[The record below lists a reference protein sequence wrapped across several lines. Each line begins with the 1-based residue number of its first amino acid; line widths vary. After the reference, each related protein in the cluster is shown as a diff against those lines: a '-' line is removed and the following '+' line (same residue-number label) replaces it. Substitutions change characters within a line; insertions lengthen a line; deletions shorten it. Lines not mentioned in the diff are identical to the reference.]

1 MVKYNIISTGSDGN
15 ATILE
20 EFVLID
26 CGVPYK
32 ALEPYVPKLKL
43 VLLTHIHSDH
53 FQKRT
58 IKRLAEERPTLRF
71 GCCRWLAPLLAAGV
85 PERQIDVLEPRTM
98 YGYGLCNVIPFMLTH
113 NVPNCGYKVHFEAY
127 RKAVQFYFPN
137 AEISFSMNIN
147 LTGTP
152 PTEEEMRA
160 PATIKPENATPNIP
174 KPQES
179 AKEKP
184 DQKKPKPEKKPAKK
198 KEKQSED
205 SMQLSLDGWF

>member
-1 MVKYNIISTGSDGN
+1 MHNAGEVLSD
-15 ATILE
+15 L
-20 EFVLID
+20 
-26 CGVPYK
+26 
-32 ALEPYVPKLKL
+32 
-43 VLLTHIHSDH
+43 
-53 FQKRT
+53 
-58 IKRLAEERPTLRF
+58 
-71 GCCRWLAPLLAAGV
+71 
-85 PERQIDVLEPRTM
+85 
-98 YGYGLCNVIPFMLTH
+98 
-113 NVPNCGYKVHFEAY
+113 EAY

-174 KPQES
+174 KPQEP

-205 SMQLSLDGWF
+205 SMQLSLEGWF

>member
-1 MVKYNIISTGSDGN
+1 MNDVGAVID
-15 ATILE
+15 
-20 EFVLID
+20 FVRIVGTQLSVVQIEYLI
-26 CGVPYK
+26 G
-32 ALEPYVPKLKL
+32 E
-43 VLLTHIHSDH
+43 
-53 FQKRT
+53 
-58 IKRLAEERPTLRF
+58 
-71 GCCRWLAPLLAAGV
+71 
-85 PERQIDVLEPRTM
+85 
-98 YGYGLCNVIPFMLTH
+98 
-113 NVPNCGYKVHFEAY
+113 
-127 RKAVQFYFPN
+127 N

-174 KPQES
+174 KPQEP

-205 SMQLSLDGWF
+205 SMQLSLEGWF